1 MNVNGLI
8 KKIGESMGYEV
19 AQDLY
24 HGTSPKNI
32 TFTYEDE
39 VPGAFADNAAQT
51 ETAYIMVSMNTPER
65 YAYMKDKESL
75 KRALQKSDF
84 NVTSIR
90 SWLEGEQKGI
100 ERTRRTVFSVNITQP
115 VQEEK

>member
-8 KKIGESMGYEV
+8 KKIGESMGYDV
-19 AQDLY
+19 AQDIY
-24 HGTSPKNI
+24 YGKSPKNI

-39 VPGAFADNAAQT
+39 NSGTFADNKAQT
-51 ETAYIMVSMNTPER
+51 ETAYLMVSMNTPES
-65 YAYMKDKESL
+65 YAYMEDKKLL
-75 KRALQKSDF
+75 KTALEEKDF

-90 SWLEGEQKGI
+90 SWLEGNIKGI
-100 ERTRRTVFSVNITQP
+100 EKTRRTVFYVNITQP